1 MSDVP
6 ANHYQAEYD
15 NKKSQK
21 TGRSGRQK
29 KLSVKDF
36 QLLQESGVLTSPQSQ
51 LQALL
56 NGLQSRTLYK
66 T

>member
-6 ANHYQAEYD
+6 ADHYQAAYD
-15 NKKSQK
+15 TKKLQK